1 MGERKL
7 ASWLIGYVEWI
18 IDKGICSIRE
28 NEEEKK
34 KKITFLRGNNNV
46 RNLDFL
52 NNDKIIFYILC
63 LLSRVRN
70 NLLSIVSTYI

>member
-34 KKITFLRGNNNV
+34 KKITFLRNNNV

-52 NNDKIIFYILC
+52 NNDKIVFYILC

>member
-18 IDKGICSIRE
+18 IDKGVCSIRE

-34 KKITFLRGNNNV
+34 KKN
-46 RNLDFL
+46 
-52 NNDKIIFYILC
+52 Y
-63 LLSRVRN
+63 LSSR
-70 NLLSIVSTYI
+70 

>member
-18 IDKGICSIRE
+18 IDKGVCSIRE
-28 NEEEKK
+28 NGEEK
-34 KKITFLRGNNNV
+34 KKITFLRNNNV

-52 NNDKIIFYILC
+52 NNDKIVFYILC